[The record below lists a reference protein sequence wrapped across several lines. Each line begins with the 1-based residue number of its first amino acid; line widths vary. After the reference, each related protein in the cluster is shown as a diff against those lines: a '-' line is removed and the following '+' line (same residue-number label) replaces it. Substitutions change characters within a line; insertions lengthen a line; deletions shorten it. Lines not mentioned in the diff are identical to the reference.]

1 MLKRV
6 VVFVYG
12 VASYGVFFA
21 TFLYAVGFIGNLV
34 VPKTMDSPSRM
45 PFLYALGIDVLLL
58 GIFAVQHSVMARPWF
73 KRAWTRIVPEPAER
87 STYVLFS
94 SLALIALFAF
104 WQPLGGMVWDIQNPT
119 ARMVMYQLFGL
130 GFGLVL
136 IATFLINHFD
146 LFGLRQV
153 WLYLIGK
160 PYTQLTFRTPLF
172 YKYIRH
178 PLYVGWFMAFW
189 FTPTMTG
196 AHLLFA
202 VMTTVYILMAIRW
215 EESDLIES
223 HGEQYIQY
231 RESVP
236 MFIPNGSTA
245 RISGA
250 EANQRLRRKQ
260 RRRIAMSQIS
270 TTARERIQAQGF
282 CGLSDATYAQINYP
296 LRLAPG
302 IMMVW
307 VAVGTALASAHI
319 LWALVPFTA
328 LGAILTGHPFDVLYN
343 QGLRYLMGTQ
353 ELPRYGLRRRFA
365 FAVATIMVSLAA
377 GDSKQACPC
386 SATSSEGQSWPL
398 LA

>member
-6 VVFVYG
+6 AVFVYG
-12 VASYGVFFA
+12 VACYGAFFA
-21 TFLYAVGFIGNLV
+21 TFLYSVGFIGNLV

-45 PFLYALGIDVLLL
+45 PFLSALGIDVLLL
-58 GIFAVQHSVMARPWF
+58 GIFAVQHSLMARPWF
-73 KRAWTRIVPEPAER
+73 KRAWTRVVPEPAER
-87 STYVLFS
+87 STYVLLS
-94 SLALIALFAF
+94 SLALIALFVF
-104 WQPLGGMVWDIQNPT
+104 WQPLGGMVWNMQNPT
-119 ARMVMYQLFGL
+119 ARMAMYQLFGL
-130 GFGLVL
+130 GFGMVL

-215 EESDLIES
+215 EERDLIES

-236 MFIPNGSTA
+236 MFIPNGSIMRTA
-245 RISGA
+245 STEAIQPAA
-250 EANQRLRRKQ
+250 EK
-260 RRRIAMSQIS
+260 
-270 TTARERIQAQGF
+270 
-282 CGLSDATYAQINYP
+282 
-296 LRLAPG
+296 
-302 IMMVW
+302 
-307 VAVGTALASAHI
+307 
-319 LWALVPFTA
+319 
-328 LGAILTGHPFDVLYN
+328 
-343 QGLRYLMGTQ
+343 
-353 ELPRYGLRRRFA
+353 
-365 FAVATIMVSLAA
+365 AA
-377 GDSKQACPC
+377 
-386 SATSSEGQSWPL
+386 
-398 LA
+398 

>member
-21 TFLYAVGFIGNLV
+21 TFLYAVGFLGNLV

-45 PFLYALGIDVLLL
+45 PFWYALGIDVLLL

-73 KRAWTRIVPEPAER
+73 KRTWTRIVPEPAER
-87 STYVLFS
+87 STYVLLS

-104 WQPLGGMVWDIQNPT
+104 WQPLGGTAWNIENPT
-119 ARMVMYQLFGL
+119 GRLVMYHLFGL

-153 WLYLIGK
+153 WLYLMGK

-202 VMTTVYILMAIRW
+202 VMTTVYILAAIRW
-215 EESDLIES
+215 EEKDLIVS

-236 MFIPNGSTA
+236 MFLPNGSTM
-245 RISGA
+245 
-250 EANQRLRRKQ
+250 RR
-260 RRRIAMSQIS
+260 
-270 TTARERIQAQGF
+270 
-282 CGLSDATYAQINYP
+282 
-296 LRLAPG
+296 
-302 IMMVW
+302 
-307 VAVGTALASAHI
+307 
-319 LWALVPFTA
+319 
-328 LGAILTGHPFDVLYN
+328 
-343 QGLRYLMGTQ
+343 MGTEVNQ
-353 ELPRYGLRRRFA
+353 
-365 FAVATIMVSLAA
+365 TAA
-377 GDSKQACPC
+377 EKA
-386 SATSSEGQSWPL
+386 A
-398 LA
+398 